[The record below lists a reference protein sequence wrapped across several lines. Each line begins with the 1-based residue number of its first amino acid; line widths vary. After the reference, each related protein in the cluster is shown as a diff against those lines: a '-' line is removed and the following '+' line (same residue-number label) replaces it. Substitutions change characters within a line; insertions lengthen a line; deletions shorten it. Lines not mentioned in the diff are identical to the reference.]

1 MKGRKI
7 IFTAYNN
14 QQFIKIHVETNSG
27 LLSKDII
34 TTADPSMKM
43 KEEIVPLEN

>member
-1 MKGRKI
+1 M
-7 IFTAYNN
+7 IFTAYNK

-34 TTADPSMKM
+34 ATADPSIKM
-43 KEEIVPLEN
+43 KEEIVSLEN